1 MGQTNEIEPT
11 IRKLEPEEIGVLRDI
26 FYHAIFMPE
35 DADPLP
41 MSIVDHPDLVK
52 YHQDWGREGD
62 IAMVAESEGE
72 IVGAAW
78 CRLWTDVE
86 KGYGYV
92 ADDIPELSMAVIPDY
107 RSMGAGTQLLEEL
120 FRAAKEAGYKA
131 LSISVEKRNRAVQ
144 LYQRLGFVIKQD
156 KFPDYIMQIDL

>member
-1 MGQTNEIEPT
+1 M
-11 IRKLEPEEIGVLRDI
+11 RDI